1 MPRNPRPPNRL
12 SLGPLTRIP
21 SESSAEEGTGMETH
35 KLFPGKYFISSILE
49 MLEYKSE
56 MTGQTKRRY
65 LMRAAMAGVIVG
77 LLYIGNYTIQAGME
91 GLEFGMDGGLLPI
104 GKLLGSTF
112 FGFALVFIYFSK
124 SELLTSNMMI
134 TTIGHYF
141 HGITYRATGRVLS
154 LCYLGNFLGGLFIA
168 VLVSFSTII
177 NAPTMALMDHSVE
190 AKLAFITDGP
200 TGWLD
205 LFVRAIFCNFFIN
218 LAMLMVYN
226 GAVKEDIVKA
236 LVMIV
241 SVFVFAYLGFEHS
254 VANTVLFT
262 IVGVDHGIAILPAIG
277 NIVICLIGNWVGG
290 GVLIGLYY
298 AYLNDEARYLRQH
311 PELADPQGQ
320 P

>member
-1 MPRNPRPPNRL
+1 
-12 SLGPLTRIP
+12 
-21 SESSAEEGTGMETH
+21 METH

-56 MTGQTKRRY
+56 MTGLTKQRY

-77 LLYIGNYTIQAGME
+77 LLYIGNYTIQSGLDSLKIGTE
-91 GLEFGMDGGLLPI
+91 GVTLLAL

-141 HGITYRATGRVLS
+141 KGITYRGTTRVLS
-154 LCYLGNFLGGLFIA
+154 LCYLGNFLGGLFVA
-168 VLVSFSTII
+168 LLAGASTII

-190 AKLAFITDGP
+190 VKLAFITDGP

-262 IVGVDHGIAILPAIG
+262 IVGVEHGIDLLPAIG
-277 NIVICLIGNWVGG
+277 NVVICLVGNWVGG

-311 PELADPQGQ
+311 PELIDPQAQ

>member
-1 MPRNPRPPNRL
+1 
-12 SLGPLTRIP
+12 
-21 SESSAEEGTGMETH
+21 METH

-77 LLYIGNYTIQAGME
+77 LLYIGNYTIQTGME
-91 GLEFGMDGGLLPI
+91 ALSFGEENGLLPI

-141 HGITYRATGRVLS
+141 HGITYRATSRVLS

-168 VLVSFSTII
+168 VLVSLSTII
-177 NAPTMALMDHSVE
+177 NDPTMALMDHSVE
-190 AKLAFITDGP
+190 VKLAFITDGP

-226 GAVKEDIVKA
+226 GAVKEDIVKS

-277 NIVICLIGNWVGG
+277 NIIICLAGNWVGG

>member
-1 MPRNPRPPNRL
+1 MSSPGARSTRRPPGSRNYAGRGQRDL
-12 SLGPLTRIP
+12 
-21 SESSAEEGTGMETH
+21 EEAAVETH
-35 KLFPGKYFISSILE
+35 KMFPGKFFISSILE

-56 MTGQTKRRY
+56 MTGLMKKRY

-77 LLYIGNYTIQAGME
+77 LLYIGNYTIQS
-91 GLEFGMDGGLLPI
+91 GMDTLAIDPDGDTLI
-104 GKLLGSTF
+104 AFGKLLGSTF

-141 HGITYRATGRVLS
+141 RRINPRASFRVLT
-154 LCYLGNFLGGLFIA
+154 LCYFGNFLGGLFVAALAAI
-168 VLVSFSTII
+168 STII
-177 NAPTMALMDHSVE
+177 GPGTMLLMDHSVE
-190 AKLAFITDGP
+190 AKLAYVTEGA
-200 TGWLD
+200 TGWVD

-226 GAVKEDIVKA
+226 GAIKEDLMKA

-262 IVGVDHGIAILPAIG
+262 IVGLDHGINVAEAATNVG
-277 NIVICLIGNWVGG
+277 ICLLGNWVGG

-311 PELADPQGQ
+311 PELAGGEQS
-320 P
+320 

>member
-1 MPRNPRPPNRL
+1 
-12 SLGPLTRIP
+12 
-21 SESSAEEGTGMETH
+21 METH

-91 GLEFGMDGGLLPI
+91 GLEFGMDEGLLPI

-141 HGITYRATGRVLS
+141 HGITYRGTARVLS
-154 LCYLGNFLGGLFIA
+154 PVLPGQLPRRTVHRRPRVVLDDHQRADDGTDGSLRRGQVGVRHRRSDRLDGSVRPCDLLQLLHQPGDADGLQRRRQGRHREGVGHDRLGVRLRLPRLRALGGEHG
-168 VLVSFSTII
+168 
-177 NAPTMALMDHSVE
+177 ALHDRGRRPRDRDPAGDRQHRHLPCR
-190 AKLAFITDGP
+190 A
-200 TGWLD
+200 TG
-205 LFVRAIFCNFFIN
+205 
-218 LAMLMVYN
+218 
-226 GAVKEDIVKA
+226 
-236 LVMIV
+236 
-241 SVFVFAYLGFEHS
+241 S
-254 VANTVLFT
+254 
-262 IVGVDHGIAILPAIG
+262 
-277 NIVICLIGNWVGG
+277 GG